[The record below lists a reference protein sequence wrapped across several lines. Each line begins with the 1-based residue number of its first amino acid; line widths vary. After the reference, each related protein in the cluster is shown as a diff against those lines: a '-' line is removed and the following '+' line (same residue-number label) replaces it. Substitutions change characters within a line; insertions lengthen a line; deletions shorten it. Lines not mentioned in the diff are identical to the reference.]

1 MSECWG
7 KIERK
12 RGANREV
19 EDCGR
24 SENMRGVTQFDCGGS
39 HRPREECVCAIHW
52 QEATDVSAGGKAFSK
67 LCSPPG
73 TLLTNRPRGD
83 GGGGGEAMKVE
94 EKTEERAKVQ
104 ERQETEWK
112 GGGERRV

>member
-1 MSECWG
+1 MGEIKREVGDKYKTERNRGRACWVIKDRMSECWG

-52 QEATDVSAGGKAFSK
+52 
-67 LCSPPG
+67 
-73 TLLTNRPRGD
+73 
-83 GGGGGEAMKVE
+83 
-94 EKTEERAKVQ
+94 
-104 ERQETEWK
+104 
-112 GGGERRV
+112 

>member
-12 RGANREV
+12 RWANREV

-52 QEATDVSAGGKAFSK
+52 
-67 LCSPPG
+67 
-73 TLLTNRPRGD
+73 
-83 GGGGGEAMKVE
+83 
-94 EKTEERAKVQ
+94 
-104 ERQETEWK
+104 
-112 GGGERRV
+112 